1 MLFRRR
7 KPLGFWGRTRIAL
20 WPSRSFSRSFQY
32 FMKRVLRLTATPHAI
47 AAGVAAG
54 VFTSCTPLLGF
65 HFLISFA
72 LAYVIGGNLVA
83 AALGTAYGNPI
94 SFPFIWAITY
104 KSGNFILGEEATRE
118 GHQINLEALL
128 RHLDMSQ
135 IWDPVLKPMLIGA
148 FPLGLLSA
156 LAFYIVT
163 YWSVSAFQQK
173 RRERLA
179 NRAKTRLTSLSGKS
193 PA

>member
-1 MLFRRR
+1 
-7 KPLGFWGRTRIAL
+7 
-20 WPSRSFSRSFQY
+20 
-32 FMKRVLRLTATPHAI
+32 MKRVLRLTATPHAI